1 MSYVKKLFSLKCG
14 LTFSILIGNE
24 TILNLILQHYNRM
37 QKMITIDDCLERDS
51 PVVVMARTFFDK
63 NKKLTNLSVSVCISV
78 AANLSLKLFTLT
90 VKRDQCFT
98 ILVLFNYLNI

>member
-1 MSYVKKLFSLKCG
+1 
-14 LTFSILIGNE
+14 
-24 TILNLILQHYNRM
+24 M
-37 QKMITIDDCLERDS
+37 QKMITIDDCLERGS

-78 AANLSLKLFTLT
+78 AANLSLKLFGYTLT
-90 VKRDQCFT
+90 VKRDQRFT